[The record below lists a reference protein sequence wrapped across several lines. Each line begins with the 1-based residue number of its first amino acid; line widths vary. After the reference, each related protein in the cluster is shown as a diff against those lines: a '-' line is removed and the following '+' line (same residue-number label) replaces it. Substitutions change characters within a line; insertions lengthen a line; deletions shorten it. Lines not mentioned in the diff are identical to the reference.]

1 MNTYSTYQPN
11 LDDDDDDFDP
21 YQPSSFY
28 GFSFIDC
35 SGSSEDTWSIRSS
48 IINNNIRE
56 EMKNCVETLNTC
68 LNQFREM
75 NEQINSNEVI
85 DDDVVRC
92 LNELIDRI
100 EKEPSEN
107 SSISLDSNLLN
118 ELLTKKLTFNEYLFL
133 LDRLIDNNILNL
145 TSKTGEELSNE
156 ILYLADE
163 IEHYKT
169 MINTENLD
177 QNFLSVNLDNQYH
190 QQLLCNT
197 QSNYSVISFLQQ
209 STSMDMSLLM
219 NNDISNQ
226 IQSTLFTSTMQQTS
240 ATNGG
245 KMADL
250 GPFLRTIFTKLENML
265 QNSLHVNLLL
275 TGIIARLAQYSQPL
289 LRSLLLN
296 HSLVLETNVK
306 SLFQVN
312 YFV

>member
-1 MNTYSTYQPN
+1 
-11 LDDDDDDFDP
+11 
-21 YQPSSFY
+21 
-28 GFSFIDC
+28 
-35 SGSSEDTWSIRSS
+35 
-48 IINNNIRE
+48 
-56 EMKNCVETLNTC
+56 
-68 LNQFREM
+68 
-75 NEQINSNEVI
+75 
-85 DDDVVRC
+85 
-92 LNELIDRI
+92 
-100 EKEPSEN
+100 
-107 SSISLDSNLLN
+107 
-118 ELLTKKLTFNEYLFL
+118 
-133 LDRLIDNNILNL
+133 
-145 TSKTGEELSNE
+145 
-156 ILYLADE
+156 
-163 IEHYKT
+163 
-169 MINTENLD
+169 
-177 QNFLSVNLDNQYH
+177 
-190 QQLLCNT
+190 
-197 QSNYSVISFLQQ
+197 
-209 STSMDMSLLM
+209 MDMSLLV